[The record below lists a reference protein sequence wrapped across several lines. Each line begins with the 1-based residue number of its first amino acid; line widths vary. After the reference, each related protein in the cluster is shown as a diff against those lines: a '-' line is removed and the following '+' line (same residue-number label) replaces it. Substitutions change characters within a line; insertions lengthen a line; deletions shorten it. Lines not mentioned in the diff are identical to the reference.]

1 MDRGLLPEFLYLGD
15 KKSLGWQTRVR
26 LGHPRLSKI
35 QNLVQGDCPPQ
46 EERKSQL
53 LGQSTIYVGLRIGFH
68 YRLEVVADAEGQNVG
83 AVVSFNSSGFLRGA

>member
-1 MDRGLLPEFLYLGD
+1 MDRELLPEFLYLGD
-15 KKSLGWQTRVR
+15 KKSLVWQTRVR

-35 QNLVQGDCPPQ
+35 QNLGQGDCPQ

-53 LGQSTIYVGLRIGFH
+53 LGQSTIYVGLRIEFH
-68 YRLEVVADAEGQNVG
+68 SRLEVVADAEGQNVG